1 MNCPIMN
8 LKKTPTLCEE
18 CPFIKRP
25 EGCKYPV
32 DIMKELDDLWAL
44 REDLL

>member
-8 LKKTPTLCEE
+8 LVKTPCKE

-32 DIMKELDDLWAL
+32 DIMKELDDLLAL
-44 REDLL
+44 RRK